1 MADDGGEGAD
11 DGAAD
16 DGGYFRS
23 ASARRSVLGRAGL
36 VVGTLVLVTVG
47 VQGLFPQLTDPG
59 WVRATVAGFGPFAPL
74 AFVCLQT
81 AQVILAPIPGQML
94 AGVGGYLFG
103 PLRGTVY
110 SMAGVLLGSAAVFV
124 VSRAYGR
131 PYVERVLDTATVD
144 RWDGVV
150 DRVGVPGLFVLFLLP
165 TFPDDLL
172 CAVAGCTDIRLRR
185 FLTLVLVG
193 RTPSFL
199 AVAYAGGELS
209 DGRLVG
215 AVAVVSLL
223 CLVSGLVYVTRH
235 RIVETLGP
243 TG

>member
-1 MADDGGEGAD
+1 MADDDGERAD
-11 DGAAD
+11 DDAAD
-16 DGGYFRS
+16 EGGHFRS
-23 ASARRSVLGRAGL
+23 ASARRSVLIRTGL
-36 VVGTLVLVTVG
+36 VVGALLFVTVG
-47 VQGLFPQLTDPG
+47 VRSLVPQLTNPG
-59 WVRATVAGFGPFAPL
+59 WVRATVGRFGPL
-74 AFVCLQT
+74 AFVGLQT

-103 PLRGTVY
+103 PLRGTAY
-110 SMAGVLLGSAAVFV
+110 SMTGVLLGSAAVFML
-124 VSRAYGR
+124 SRAYGR
-131 PYVERVLDTATVD
+131 PYVERVLNPATVD

-150 DRVGVPGLFVLFLLP
+150 DRAGVPGLFVLFLLP

-172 CAVAGCTDIRLRR
+172 CAVAGCADIRLRR
-185 FLTLVLVG
+185 FLALVLVG

-199 AVAYAGGELS
+199 AVAYAGGQLS
-209 DGRLVG
+209 HGRLVG